1 MIETE
6 CRKVIN
12 MLIKKVSLI
21 ASDIAEM
28 KKFYVELL
36 NAKLLDE
43 SHHGFTIKAGASE
56 LAFTETKNGS
66 KPFYHFA
73 FNIPS
78 NQFQEAK
85 QWIKART
92 SLNTEDGDDEVYFSH
107 LNAHSLYFT
116 DPTGNIV
123 EFIAR
128 HSIAPESEVPFSM
141 DSLLNIGEI
150 NLTTTKIDAIGQQLI
165 DFGISPR
172 DNGTLN
178 PNGISFMGS
187 NGVFILLS
195 KPGRRWF
202 FSDRAAEIHPLTI
215 EVDPGKTIHQDE
227 NGNIRFISSP
237 I

>member
-1 MIETE
+1 
-6 CRKVIN
+6 
-12 MLIKKVSLI
+12 MLINKVSLI
-21 ASDIAEM
+21 ASNIAEM

-43 SHHGFTIKAGASE
+43 SHHGFTIKAGDSE
-56 LAFTETKNGS
+56 LVFTETKHGRE
-66 KPFYHFA
+66 PFYHFA

-85 QWIKART
+85 QWIKGRT
-92 SLNTEDGDDEVYFSH
+92 TLNTEDGDDEVYFSH

-116 DPTGNIV
+116 DPAGNIV

-128 HSIAPESEVPFSM
+128 HSIAPESDVPFSM

-150 NLTTTKIDAIGQQLI
+150 NLTTTEINAIGQKLI
-165 DFGISPR
+165 DFGIPPR

-202 FSDRAAEIHPLTI
+202 FSDRAAEVHPLTI
-215 EVDPGKTIHQDE
+215 DIEPEKTIQQDE
-227 NGNIRFISSP
+227 NGDIRFIISP